1 MRSSYKD
8 ISNLLRCPQCCVGS
22 LIDHKI
28 ENELVCVMCGQIFP
42 VSNKHPVLLRND
54 NLLFCVEDYITEYTP
69 KKVNI
74 LHKLAERLVPSLSVN
89 LARDRIM
96 EMMRGQLIKLKKPL
110 VLVVGGGGQKKWLNQ
125 RLKYGECEIVY
136 TDIDIDADIDL
147 FCDAHDLPF
156 HDDCFDAV
164 VTTAVMEHVMY
175 PERVASEIA
184 RVLKIGGLLYSEL
197 PFIQQVHEGAYD
209 FTRYTLSGHR
219 RLFNHFDELDAG
231 MVAGPGTSLAW
242 SIENFVLA
250 FFIGKKVRLLMK
262 IFVRL
267 SFSWFKYF
275 DYLLIKRPQAMD
287 GASCTYLYGRKME
300 GRVVDSDIIDR
311 YNGAKHL
318 THTSN

>member
-1 MRSSYKD
+1 MD
-8 ISNLLRCPQCCVGS
+8 
-22 LIDHKI
+22 
-28 ENELVCVMCGQIFP
+28 
-42 VSNKHPVLLRND
+42 
-54 NLLFCVEDYITEYTP
+54 DYITEYAP
-69 KKVNI
+69 KKVSI
-74 LHKLAERLVPSLSVN
+74 LHKLAARLVPGLSVN
-89 LARDRIM
+89 LARDRII
-96 EMMRGQLIKLKKPL
+96 EMMRGQLVKLKKPL

-125 RLKYGECEIVY
+125 RLKYAECEIVY
-136 TDIDIDADIDL
+136 TDIDINADIDL

-156 HDDCFDAV
+156 HDDRFDAV

-175 PERVASEIA
+175 PERVASEIT
-184 RVLKIGGLLYSEL
+184 RVLKVGGLLYSEI
-197 PFIQQVHEGAYD
+197 PFVQQVHEGAYD

-219 RLFNHFDELDAG
+219 RLFNRFDELDAG

-242 SIENFVLA
+242 SIENFILA
-250 FFIGKKVRLLMK
+250 FFIGKKVRLLVK

-300 GRVVDSDIIDR
+300 GRVADSDIVDR